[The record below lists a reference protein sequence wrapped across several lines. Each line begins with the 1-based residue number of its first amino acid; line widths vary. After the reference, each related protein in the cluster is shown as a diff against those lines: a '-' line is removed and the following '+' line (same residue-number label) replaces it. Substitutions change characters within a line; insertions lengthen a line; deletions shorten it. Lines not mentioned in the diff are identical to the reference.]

1 MATHKSSYS
10 SDLDVGGATA
20 PPTFL
25 ASGELF
31 NTSFID
37 ALGFITLPTGL
48 T

>member
-1 MATHKSSYS
+1 MATHKSSYF
-10 SDLDVGGATA
+10 SDLDVGGVVT

-25 ASGELF
+25 VSGELF

-37 ALGFITLPTGL
+37 ALGFTTLPTGL